1 MENKNVSV
9 NEDLLLKLSGILCF
23 STGYVLANKNLK
35 NTLLAQKLIEA
46 RDLVLKELKLNP
58 EEIFKD
64 DEDKQ
69 ETGSKELII
78 PDSGD
83 GNRNL

>member
-1 MENKNVSV
+1 MENKNISV

-23 STGYVLANKNLK
+23 STGYVLANRNLK

-46 RDLVLKELKLNP
+46 RDIVLKELKLNP

-69 ETGSKELII
+69 ETGSY
-78 PDSGD
+78 
-83 GNRNL
+83 

>member
-1 MENKNVSV
+1 MENKNVSI
-9 NEDLLLKLSGILCF
+9 DLLLKLSGILCF
-23 STGYVLANKNLK
+23 STGYVLANRLK

-46 RDLVLKELKLNP
+46 RDIVLKELKLNP

-69 ETGSKELII
+69 ETGSY
-78 PDSGD
+78 
-83 GNRNL
+83 

>member
-1 MENKNVSV
+1 MENKNVSI

-23 STGYVLANKNLK
+23 STGYVLANRNLK

-46 RDLVLKELKLNP
+46 RDLILKELKLNP
-58 EEIFKD
+58 EEIFKY

-69 ETGSKELII
+69 EIGSY
-78 PDSGD
+78 
-83 GNRNL
+83 

>member
-1 MENKNVSV
+1 MENKNVPI

-23 STGYVLANKNLK
+23 STGYVLANRNLK

-69 ETGSKELII
+69 ETGSY
-78 PDSGD
+78 
-83 GNRNL
+83 

>member
-1 MENKNVSV
+1 MENKNVSI

-23 STGYVLANKNLK
+23 STGYIMANRNLK

-46 RDLVLKELKLNP
+46 RDIVLKELKLNP
-58 EEIFKD
+58 EEIFKY

-69 ETGSKELII
+69 ETGSY
-78 PDSGD
+78 
-83 GNRNL
+83 

>member
-1 MENKNVSV
+1 MENKNVSI

-23 STGYVLANKNLK
+23 STGYVLANRNLK

-46 RDLVLKELKLNP
+46 RNIVLKELKLNP

-69 ETGSKELII
+69 ETGSY
-78 PDSGD
+78 
-83 GNRNL
+83 

>member
-1 MENKNVSV
+1 MENKNVSI

-23 STGYVLANKNLK
+23 STGYVLANRNLK

-46 RDLVLKELKLNP
+46 RDIVLKELKLNP

-69 ETGSKELII
+69 ETGSY
-78 PDSGD
+78 
-83 GNRNL
+83 

>member
-1 MENKNVSV
+1 MENKNVSI
-9 NEDLLLKLSGILCF
+9 NENLLLKLSGILCF
-23 STGYVLANKNLK
+23 STGYVLANRNLK
-35 NTLLAQKLIEA
+35 DTLLAQKLIEA

-69 ETGSKELII
+69 ETGSY
-78 PDSGD
+78 
-83 GNRNL
+83 

>member
-1 MENKNVSV
+1 MENKNISI

-23 STGYVLANKNLK
+23 STGYILANRNLK
-35 NTLLAQKLIEA
+35 DTLLAQKLIEA
-46 RDLVLKELKLNP
+46 RNIVLKELKLNP

-69 ETGSKELII
+69 ETGSY
-78 PDSGD
+78 
-83 GNRNL
+83 

>member
-1 MENKNVSV
+1 MENKDVSI

-23 STGYVLANKNLK
+23 STGYVLANRNLK

-46 RDLVLKELKLNP
+46 RDIVLKELKLNP
-58 EEIFKD
+58 EEIFKY

-69 ETGSKELII
+69 KTGSY
-78 PDSGD
+78 
-83 GNRNL
+83 

>member
-1 MENKNVSV
+1 MENKNVSI

-23 STGYVLANKNLK
+23 STGYVLANRNLK

-46 RDLVLKELKLNP
+46 RDLILKELKLNP

-69 ETGSKELII
+69 ETGSY
-78 PDSGD
+78 
-83 GNRNL
+83 

>member
-1 MENKNVSV
+1 MENKNVSI

-23 STGYVLANKNLK
+23 STGYVLANRNLK
-35 NTLLAQKLIEA
+35 NTLLTQKLIEA

-69 ETGSKELII
+69 ETGSY
-78 PDSGD
+78 
-83 GNRNL
+83 

>member
-1 MENKNVSV
+1 MENKNVSI
-9 NEDLLLKLSGILCF
+9 NEDVLLKLSGILCF

-46 RDLVLKELKLNP
+46 RDIVLKELKLNP

-69 ETGSKELII
+69 ETGSY
-78 PDSGD
+78 
-83 GNRNL
+83 

>member
-1 MENKNVSV
+1 MENKNVSI

-23 STGYVLANKNLK
+23 STGYVMANRNFK

-46 RDLVLKELKLNP
+46 RDIVLKELKLNP
-58 EEIFKD
+58 KEIFKY

-69 ETGSKELII
+69 ETGSY
-78 PDSGD
+78 
-83 GNRNL
+83 

>member
-1 MENKNVSV
+1 MENKNVSI

-23 STGYVLANKNLK
+23 STGYVLANRNLK
-35 NTLLAQKLIEA
+35 NTLLTQKLIEA
-46 RDLVLKELKLNP
+46 RDIVLKELKLNP

-69 ETGSKELII
+69 ETGSY
-78 PDSGD
+78 
-83 GNRNL
+83 

>member
-23 STGYVLANKNLK
+23 STGYVLANRNLK

-46 RDLVLKELKLNP
+46 RNIVLKELKLNP
-58 EEIFKD
+58 EEIFKY

-69 ETGSKELII
+69 ETGSY
-78 PDSGD
+78 
-83 GNRNL
+83 

>member
-1 MENKNVSV
+1 MENKNVSI

-23 STGYVLANKNLK
+23 STGYVMANRNFK

-46 RDLVLKELKLNP
+46 RDIVLKELKLNP
-58 EEIFKD
+58 EEIFKY

-69 ETGSKELII
+69 ET
-78 PDSGD
+78 DSY
-83 GNRNL
+83 

>member
-1 MENKNVSV
+1 MENKNVPL
-9 NEDLLLKLSGILCF
+9 NEDILLKLSGILCF
-23 STGYVLANKNLK
+23 STGYVLANRNLK

-69 ETGSKELII
+69 ETGSY
-78 PDSGD
+78 
-83 GNRNL
+83 

>member
-1 MENKNVSV
+1 MENKNVPI

-23 STGYVLANKNLK
+23 STGYILANRNLK

-58 EEIFKD
+58 EEIFKY

-69 ETGSKELII
+69 ETGSY
-78 PDSGD
+78 
-83 GNRNL
+83 

>member
-64 DEDKQ
+64 DKDKQ
-69 ETGSKELII
+69 ETGSY
-78 PDSGD
+78 
-83 GNRNL
+83 

>member
-23 STGYVLANKNLK
+23 STGYVLANRNLK

-64 DEDKQ
+64 DENKQ
-69 ETGSKELII
+69 ETGSY
-78 PDSGD
+78 
-83 GNRNL
+83 

>member
-1 MENKNVSV
+1 LENKNVSM

-23 STGYVLANKNLK
+23 STGYVMANRNLK

-46 RDLVLKELKLNP
+46 RDIVLKELKLNP
-58 EEIFKD
+58 EEIFKY

-69 ETGSKELII
+69 ETGSY
-78 PDSGD
+78 
-83 GNRNL
+83 

>member
-9 NEDLLLKLSGILCF
+9 NESLLLKLSGILCF
-23 STGYVLANKNLK
+23 STGYVLANRNLK

-46 RDLVLKELKLNP
+46 RDIVLKELKLNP
-58 EEIFKD
+58 EEIFKY

-69 ETGSKELII
+69 ETGSY
-78 PDSGD
+78 
-83 GNRNL
+83 

>member
-1 MENKNVSV
+1 MENKNVSI

-23 STGYVLANKNLK
+23 STGYVLANRNLR

-46 RDLVLKELKLNP
+46 RDIVLKELKLNP
-58 EEIFKD
+58 EEIFKY

-69 ETGSKELII
+69 ETGSY
-78 PDSGD
+78 
-83 GNRNL
+83 

>member
-23 STGYVLANKNLK
+23 STGYVLANRNLK

-46 RDLVLKELKLNP
+46 RDIVLKELKLNP

-69 ETGSKELII
+69 ETGSY
-78 PDSGD
+78 
-83 GNRNL
+83 

>member
-1 MENKNVSV
+1 MENKNVSI

-23 STGYVLANKNLK
+23 STGYVLANRNLK

-46 RDLVLKELKLNP
+46 RDIVLKELKLNP
-58 EEIFKD
+58 EEIFKY

-69 ETGSKELII
+69 KTGSY
-78 PDSGD
+78 
-83 GNRNL
+83 

>member
-1 MENKNVSV
+1 MENKNVPL

-46 RDLVLKELKLNP
+46 RDIVLKELKLNP

-69 ETGSKELII
+69 ETGSY
-78 PDSGD
+78 
-83 GNRNL
+83 

>member
-1 MENKNVSV
+1 MENKNVSI

-23 STGYVLANKNLK
+23 STGYILANRNLK

-69 ETGSKELII
+69 ETGSY
-78 PDSGD
+78 
-83 GNRNL
+83 

>member
-1 MENKNVSV
+1 MENKNVSI

-23 STGYVLANKNLK
+23 STGYILANKNLK
-35 NTLLAQKLIEA
+35 NTLLTQKLIEA
-46 RDLVLKELKLNP
+46 RDIVLKELKLNP

-69 ETGSKELII
+69 ETGSY
-78 PDSGD
+78 
-83 GNRNL
+83 

>member
-1 MENKNVSV
+1 MENKNVSI

-69 ETGSKELII
+69 ETGSY
-78 PDSGD
+78 
-83 GNRNL
+83 

>member
-1 MENKNVSV
+1 MENKNVSI

-23 STGYVLANKNLK
+23 STGYVLANRNLK
-35 NTLLAQKLIEA
+35 NTSLAQKLIEA

-69 ETGSKELII
+69 ETGSY
-78 PDSGD
+78 
-83 GNRNL
+83 

>member
-1 MENKNVSV
+1 MENKNVSI

-23 STGYVLANKNLK
+23 STGYILANRNLK
-35 NTLLAQKLIEA
+35 NTPLAQKLIEA
-46 RDLVLKELKLNP
+46 RDIVLKELKLNP

-69 ETGSKELII
+69 ETGSY
-78 PDSGD
+78 
-83 GNRNL
+83 